1 MNTTKYALTNDPI
14 IYDSLVKQLWSTAT
28 LRSSKLGPP
37 AILATINETPYT
49 ITEESVRSQLQLAD
63 NGGIDDLPIAE
74 IYSGMDNLGRHGNFQ
89 GNDLDITT
97 VWAQKKVST
106 ALIVN
111 AVCIKDISTAFF
123 VLEKEFTLLSLEITC
138 SCFHGFIDK
147 DLINLVLPDVRRYVV
162 VLTGIYYHLKEL
174 RCCAQCLIEDEDFIK
189 RSMSTLGEEVEMITS
204 QLQGKLWL
212 YDEVL
217 STKEDTTYQRLDFT
231 RKRVFSLPNTAYPS
245 SFIRRIQLDNYSEN
259 STDTPYPSVGYD
271 VSTLLLRTTSFT
283 KELITPF
290 ENPERVFRSKRR
302 LFETPGLV
310 ESSSPKSNLF
320 SNIEEEETTYIMTE
334 TMQQYMRKTRGNTG
348 RIVEAKINEQKL
360 TKKDVK
366 KVTSRWIR
374 NEPSGSVTNWETL
387 KTKFL
392 NKYYPPARAAKKMK
406 EINNFQQEPDES
418 LFRAWERFKE
428 LLMKCPQHYL
438 TDMQEVILF
447 YNGLDVPTRQI
458 LDSKG
463 AIPTKTAVDAKVA
476 IQEMVEYSQ
485 KWHNGTSSKARSI
498 ETSDGLAAIQAQLN
512 NLGREI
518 KKVNEKVY
526 AAQVG
531 CELCK
536 GPHYKKDCPL
546 KKERKTLEEAYC
558 TQFGAP
564 YQPGGQYR
572 AAGPGFYQRNNR
584 NYSYPDQRQT
594 LEESLTKFM
603 AESAKRH
610 KENSNI
616 IKEI

>member
-1 MNTTKYALTNDPI
+1 
-14 IYDSLVKQLWSTAT
+14 QLI
-28 LRSSKLGPP
+28 RR
-37 AILATINETPYT
+37 IH
-49 ITEESVRSQLQLAD
+49 QL
-63 NGGIDDLPIAE
+63 
-74 IYSGMDNLGRHGNFQ
+74 
-89 GNDLDITT
+89 
-97 VWAQKKVST
+97 
-106 ALIVN
+106 
-111 AVCIKDISTAFF
+111 
-123 VLEKEFTLLSLEITC
+123 
-138 SCFHGFIDK
+138 
-147 DLINLVLPDVRRYVV
+147 
-162 VLTGIYYHLKEL
+162 
-174 RCCAQCLIEDEDFIK
+174 
-189 RSMSTLGEEVEMITS
+189 
-204 QLQGKLWL
+204 
-212 YDEVL
+212 
-217 STKEDTTYQRLDFT
+217 DTTYQPFYSEQRIDLC
-231 RKRVFSLPNTAYPS
+231 SLNNVSVLPNNTAYS
-245 SFIRRIQLDNYSEN
+245 VTSIRR
-259 STDTPYPSVGYD
+259 TDLQQTH
-271 VSTLLLRTTSFT
+271 TTSFT

-310 ESSSPKSNLF
+310 KSSSPKSNLF
-320 SNIEEEETTYIMTE
+320 SDIEEEETTYIMTE
-334 TMQQYMRKTRGNTG
+334 TMQQYMRKTRGNYG
-348 RIVEAKINEQKL
+348 SGVVRPKINDKTHFELKGQFL
-360 TKKDVK
+360 KDLRENNFSGLEHEEVNEHIK
-366 KVTSRWIR
+366 ITSRWIR

-476 IQEMVEYSQ
+476 I
-485 KWHNGTSSKARSI
+485 
-498 ETSDGLAAIQAQLN
+498 GLAAIQAQLN

-546 KKERKTLEEAYC
+546 KEERKTLEEAYC